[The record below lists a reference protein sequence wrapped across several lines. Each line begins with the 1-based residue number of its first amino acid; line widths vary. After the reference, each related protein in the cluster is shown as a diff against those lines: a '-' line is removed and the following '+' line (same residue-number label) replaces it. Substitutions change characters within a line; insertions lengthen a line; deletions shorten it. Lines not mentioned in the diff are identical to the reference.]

1 MAAHSH
7 HAELDN
13 FNLDAG
19 LWARVRNIILFVF
32 LLSAVATGAG
42 FFIDQKQFFHS
53 YLAGFMWG
61 TRILLGALFFLLAG
75 YLAGAAWNVT
85 VRRFAETMAATLPYG
100 IILFIPVAL
109 GIHDLYHWSHPEA
122 VAHDAILQGKAVW
135 LNPQFFMIR
144 AVIYFAIWTFFA
156 WGVYRN
162 STAMDKDKNI
172 QHMHSNS
179 RYAAPGMLLV
189 FLATSF
195 AAFDWLMSLD
205 PHWFSTMYGIY
216 IYAGGGLAS
225 MCTLVLISLGFR
237 RAGVLK
243 NSITLEHYHDLG
255 KWMFAITVFWTY
267 VSFSQYMLYWY
278 ANIPEETIWFKHRFV
293 GSWLS
298 VSKFIVFG
306 HFLFPLFFL
315 ITRKT
320 KRNLGTLAF
329 MAVWLLLM
337 DYLDIHWNVM
347 PTLHPTGFAPHWMD
361 ITAPIAI
368 ASFYGFFFW
377 NRLKQHAIVPVGDV
391 RLYQAL
397 AHHQV

>member
-1 MAAHSH
+1 MADHSH
-7 HAELDN
+7 HATLDN
-13 FNLDAG
+13 FHLDEG
-19 LWARVRNIILFVF
+19 MWTKVRNIIVFVF
-32 LLSAVATGAG
+32 LISAAATIAG
-42 FFIDQKQFFHS
+42 YFLDQKQFFHS

-61 TRILLGALFFLLAG
+61 TRILLGCLFFLLAMF
-75 YLAGAAWNVT
+75 LAGAAWNVT
-85 VRRFAETMAATLPYG
+85 VRRISETLASSIPYG
-100 IILFIPVAL
+100 LILFIPVGL
-109 GIHDLYHWSHPEA
+109 GLHTLYPWTDPEVASHLKDKTA
-122 VAHDAILQGKAVW
+122 W
-135 LNPQFFMIR
+135 LNDNFFLLR
-144 AVIYFAIWTFFA
+144 AVIYFSIWTFFS
-156 WGVYRN
+156 WGLYKN
-162 STAMDKDKNI
+162 STQQDKTKNI

-179 RYAAPGMLLV
+179 KYSAPGILLV

-205 PHWFSTMYGIY
+205 PHWFSTIYGIY

-243 NSITLEHYHDLG
+243 NSITEEHYHDLG
-255 KWMFAITVFWTY
+255 KFMFAITVFWTY

-278 ANIPEETIWFKHRFV
+278 ANIPEETIWFKHRFT
-293 GSWLS
+293 GTWLH
-298 VSKFIVFG
+298 VSKFLVFG

-320 KRNLGTLAF
+320 KRNLSTLGF
-329 MAVWLLLM
+329 MAVWLLVM

-347 PTLHPTGFAPHWMD
+347 PNLHHEGFAPHWLD
-361 ITAPIAI
+361 FTAPIMI

-377 NRLKQHAIVPVGDV
+377 TRLKQHALVPIGDV

-397 AHHQV
+397 AHHNV

>member
-1 MAAHSH
+1 
-7 HAELDN
+7 
-13 FNLDAG
+13 
-19 LWARVRNIILFVF
+19 
-32 LLSAVATGAG
+32 
-42 FFIDQKQFFHS
+42 
-53 YLAGFMWG
+53 
-61 TRILLGALFFLLAG
+61 
-75 YLAGAAWNVT
+75 
-85 VRRFAETMAATLPYG
+85 
-100 IILFIPVAL
+100 
-109 GIHDLYHWSHPEA
+109 
-122 VAHDAILQGKAVW
+122 
-135 LNPQFFMIR
+135 
-144 AVIYFAIWTFFA
+144 
-156 WGVYRN
+156 
-162 STAMDKDKNI
+162 MDTDKNI

-298 VSKFIVFG
+298 VSKFMVFG

-320 KRNLGTLAF
+320 KRNLSTLAF

-377 NRLKQHAIVPVGDV
+377 NRLKQHAIVPIGDV

>member
-7 HAELDN
+7 PTELDS
-13 FNLDAG
+13 FTLDQG
-19 LWARVRNIILFVF
+19 LWTKVRNVIVF
-32 LLSAVATGAG
+32 LFLISAAATAAG
-42 FFIDQKQFFHS
+42 YFIDQKQFFHS
-53 YLAGFMWG
+53 YLAGFMWS

-85 VRRFAETMAATLPYG
+85 VRRFSETMVATIPYG
-100 IILFIPVAL
+100 LILFIPVAL
-109 GIHDLYHWSHPEA
+109 GIHELYHWSHAE
-122 VAHDAILQGKAVW
+122 VVSQDKILQGKAIW

-144 AVIYFAIWTFFA
+144 AVIYFAIWSFFGL
-156 WGVYRN
+156 GVYRN
-162 STAMDKDKNI
+162 STAQDKDRNI

-195 AAFDWLMSLD
+195 ASFDWLMSLD
-205 PHWFSTMYGIY
+205 PHWFSTIYGIY

-225 MCTLVLISLGFR
+225 MCALVLISLAFR
-237 RAGVLK
+237 SAGVLK
-243 NSITLEHYHDLG
+243 NSITEEHYHDLG

-298 VSKFIVFG
+298 VSKFLVFG

-320 KRNLGTLAF
+320 KRNLKTLAF
-329 MAVWLLLM
+329 MAVWLLVM

-347 PTLHPTGFAPHWMD
+347 PTLHPTGFAPHWLD
-361 ITAPIAI
+361 FTAPIATT
-368 ASFYGFFFW
+368 SFYAFFFW
-377 NRLKQHAIVPVGDV
+377 HRLKQHAIVPIGDV

-397 AHHQV
+397 AHQNI

>member
-7 HAELDN
+7 HAHTDSFHLDE
-13 FNLDAG
+13 G
-19 LWARVRNIILFVF
+19 LWTKVRNIIVF
-32 LLSAVATGAG
+32 LFLVSAAATGAG
-42 FFIDQKQFFHS
+42 YFIDSKQFFHS
-53 YLAGFMWG
+53 YLAGFMWA

-85 VRRFAETMAATLPYG
+85 VRRFSETMAACLPYG
-100 IILFIPVAL
+100 LVLFIPVAL
-109 GIHDLYHWSHPEA
+109 GIPELYHWADPQA
-122 VAHDAILQGKAVW
+122 VAHDHLLQGKAVW

-179 RYAAPGMLLV
+179 RYAAPGMLIV

-216 IYAGGGLAS
+216 IYAGAGLAS
-225 MCTLVLISLGFR
+225 MSTLVLIGLGLR
-237 RAGVLK
+237 SAGVLT
-243 NSITLEHYHDLG
+243 NSITEEHYHDLG
-255 KWMFAITVFWTY
+255 KWMFALTVFWTY

-293 GSWLS
+293 GSWLG

-306 HFLFPLFFL
+306 HFVFPLFFL

-320 KRNLGTLAF
+320 KRNLPMLAF
-329 MAVWLLLM
+329 MAVWLLAM

-347 PTLHPTGFAPHWMD
+347 PSLHKTGFAPHWMD
-361 ITAPIAI
+361 ITAPIAMV
-368 ASFYGFFFW
+368 SFYAFFFW
-377 NRLKQHAIVPVGDV
+377 SKLKQHAIVPVGDV

>member
-7 HAELDN
+7 PNELDS
-13 FNLDAG
+13 FTLDQG
-19 LWARVRNIILFVF
+19 LWTKVRNVIVF
-32 LLSAVATGAG
+32 LFLISAAATAAG
-42 FFIDQKQFFHS
+42 YFIDQKQFFYS
-53 YLAGFMWG
+53 YLAGFMWS

-85 VRRFAETMAATLPYG
+85 VRRFSETMVATIPYG
-100 IILFIPVAL
+100 LILFIPVAL
-109 GIHDLYHWSHPEA
+109 GIHELYHWSHAE
-122 VAHDAILQGKAVW
+122 VVSQDKILQGKAIW

-144 AVIYFAIWTFFA
+144 AVIYFAIWTFFGL
-156 WGVYRN
+156 GVYRN
-162 STAMDKDKNI
+162 STAQDKDRNI

-195 AAFDWLMSLD
+195 ASFDWLMSLD
-205 PHWFSTMYGIY
+205 PHWFSTIYGIY

-225 MCTLVLISLGFR
+225 MCTLVLISLAFR
-237 RAGVLK
+237 SAGVLK
-243 NSITLEHYHDLG
+243 NSITEEHYHDLG

-315 ITRKT
+315 MTRKT
-320 KRNLGTLAF
+320 KRNLKTLAF
-329 MAVWLLLM
+329 MAVWLLAM

-347 PTLHPTGFAPHWMD
+347 PTLHPTGFAPHWLD
-361 ITAPIAI
+361 FTAPIATT
-368 ASFYGFFFW
+368 SFYAFFFW
-377 NRLKQHAIVPVGDV
+377 NRLKQHAIVPIGDV

-397 AHHQV
+397 AHQNI

>member
-1 MAAHSH
+1 MAANTHP
-7 HAELDN
+7 AQLDN
-13 FNLDAG
+13 FHLDAG
-19 LWARVRNIILFVF
+19 LWAKVRNVILFLFIV
-32 LLSAVATGAG
+32 SAAATTAG
-42 FFIDQKQFFHS
+42 YFIDHKQFFHS
-53 YLAGFMWG
+53 YLAGFMWS
-61 TRILLGALFFLLAG
+61 TRILLGALFFLMAG

-85 VRRFAETMAATLPYG
+85 VRRFSETLAATLPFG
-100 IILFIPVAL
+100 LILFVPVAL
-109 GIHDLYHWSHPEA
+109 GMHDLYHWSHAEA
-122 VAHDAILQGKAVW
+122 VAKDALLQGKAAW

-144 AVIYFAIWTFFA
+144 AVVYFSIWTFFA

-162 STAMDKDKNI
+162 STAMDKDKNVK
-172 QHMHSNS
+172 HMHSNS

-205 PHWFSTMYGIY
+205 PHWYSTMYGIY

-243 NSITLEHYHDLG
+243 NSITEEHYHDLG
-255 KWMFAITVFWTY
+255 KWMFAITIFWTY

-320 KRNLGTLAF
+320 KRNLSTLAF
-329 MAVWLLLM
+329 MAVWLLAM

-347 PTLHPTGFAPHWMD
+347 PTLHPTGFSPHWMD
-361 ITAPIAI
+361 ITAPIATT
-368 ASFYGFFFW
+368 SFYAFFFW
-377 NRLKQHAIVPVGDV
+377 NRLKQHAIVPIGDL

-397 AHHQV
+397 AHHNL

>member
-7 HAELDN
+7 HDKLDN
-13 FNLDAG
+13 FHLDEA
-19 LWARVRNIILFVF
+19 LWTKVRNIIVF
-32 LLSAVATGAG
+32 LFLISAVATGAG
-42 FFIDQKQFFHS
+42 YFADHKQFFHS
-53 YLAGFMWG
+53 YLAAFMWG
-61 TRILLGALFFLLAG
+61 TRILLGALFFLMAG

-85 VRRFAETMAATLPYG
+85 VRRFSETMASVIPFG
-100 IILFIPVAL
+100 IVLFIPVAL
-109 GIHDLYHWSHPEA
+109 GIHELYHWSHPEA
-122 VAHDAILQGKAVW
+122 VAADKVLQGKAAW

-156 WGVYRN
+156 WGIYRN
-162 STAMDKDKNI
+162 STTMDKDKNI
-172 QHMHSNS
+172 QHMHSSS
-179 RYAAPGMLLV
+179 RYSAPGMLLV

-225 MCTLVLISLGFR
+225 MCALVLISLAFR

-243 NSITLEHYHDLG
+243 NSITEEHYHDLG

-293 GSWLS
+293 GSWLN
-298 VSKFIVFG
+298 VSKFLVFG
-306 HFLFPLFFL
+306 HFVFPLFFL

-320 KRNLGTLAF
+320 KRNLQTLAF
-329 MAVWLLLM
+329 MAVWLLIM

-347 PTLHPTGFAPHWMD
+347 PTLHPQGFAPHWMD
-361 ITAPIAI
+361 VTAPIAI
-368 ASFYGFFFW
+368 VSFYAFFFW

-397 AHHQV
+397 AHHNV